1 MFEGQPLISEY
12 DYWRI
17 VRLVHRQL
25 LKRGSQNPQMRELY
39 DGIHQAVI
47 VDPDEIPP
55 DLVTM
60 NSVVR
65 LRQPGEDRDLTVRL
79 IFPSKEES
87 SEEAVSVLDPLGM
100 AMLGYRVGDSVFV
113 TRNGITES
121 YVIDSIPYQPEASG
135 DYQL

>member
-1 MFEGQPLISEY
+1 
-12 DYWRI
+12 
-17 VRLVHRQL
+17 
-25 LKRGSQNPQMRELY
+25 
-39 DGIHQAVI
+39 
-47 VDPDEIPP
+47 
-55 DLVTM
+55 M

>member
-17 VRLVHRQL
+17 IRLVHRQL

-47 VDPDEIPP
+47 VNPDEIPP

-60 NSVVR
+60 NSIVR
-65 LRQPGEDRDLTVRL
+65 LRQPSANKDLTVRL
-79 IFPSKEES
+79 VFPTKEEPL
-87 SEEAVSVLDPLGM
+87 EEAVSVLDPLGM

-121 YVIDSIPYQPEASG
+121 YIIDSIPYQPEAAG